1 MTTFRR
7 AVMALVALVLI
18 TPAAAP
24 AAPRPPAAG
33 CAGLQ
38 DRMRMALGG
47 AAWAHVGELRA
58 VGTVTTA
65 GLHGSARLDA
75 DVVNGRWAQRY
86 RVPVMGSLANVDD
99 GTTTWA
105 QDGSGGVHAY
115 DASFARGIA
124 VTDAYLAR
132 RGYAAS
138 GDRAAFACAGT
149 RTEDGRSVVVVHVTP
164 TGGRPAEL
172 AFDAQTALLASARVR
187 LPYTVRI
194 THYDDYRTVG
204 ELVLPFAI
212 HTATENEP
220 ENGETITVARYDV
233 LRAAD
238 ARDFA
243 RPVPTDVAG
252 MRGNAGTTTVP
263 LALEGR
269 QLLVW
274 ATLDGHAP
282 MPFIF
287 DTGGHSILTAEAAKR
302 LGYHV
307 VGAGVSGGAGSGTI
321 SEGYTT
327 VRTLRIGDAE
337 LRDQPFFVI
346 PYPYSFY
353 ERGRRTPLAGILG
366 LEIFERFAAR
376 IDYASLRLTLT
387 PLASFHYHG
396 TTAPLHIVFE
406 EDAPLVEAAA
416 DDKPGLFMIDTGNAG
431 TLVLYGSYLRRNG
444 FFARYP
450 AGVAAIGSGTGG
462 TNTGTMQT
470 LRRFTIGGHV
480 LRDQLTYFTSMKSGS
495 FASTFDVGNAGYQV
509 LSRFVPTFDYAH
521 EALYLDQ
528 SPHARPIPVNRAGLR
543 AFKEKP
549 SAFGVVAV
557 RPGSAAAAAGI
568 RPGDAIVAVDGVP
581 APAVSG
587 ADLFDRTCGPAG
599 TQLSLRV
606 VRAGAERTVVLV
618 LR

>member
-1 MTTFRR
+1 M
-7 AVMALVALVLI
+7 
-18 TPAAAP
+18 
-24 AAPRPPAAG
+24 
-33 CAGLQ
+33 
-38 DRMRMALGG
+38 
-47 AAWAHVGELRA
+47 
-58 VGTVTTA
+58 
-65 GLHGSARLDA
+65 
-75 DVVNGRWAQRY
+75 
-86 RVPVMGSLANVDD
+86 
-99 GTTTWA
+99 
-105 QDGSGGVHAY
+105 
-115 DASFARGIA
+115 
-124 VTDAYLAR
+124 
-132 RGYAAS
+132 
-138 GDRAAFACAGT
+138 
-149 RTEDGRSVVVVHVTP
+149 HVTP
-164 TGGRPAEL
+164 PGGRPAEL
-172 AFDAQTALLASARVR
+172 AFDAQTALLATARVR
-187 LPYTVRI
+187 LPYTVRV
-194 THYDDYRTVG
+194 TRYDDYRTVG
-204 ELVLPFAI
+204 NLVLPFAI
-212 HTATENEP
+212 RTATENEP
-220 ENGETITVARYDV
+220 ENGETITVAHYDV
-233 LRAAD
+233 LRTAD

-243 RPVPTDVAG
+243 RPVPTNVAG
-252 MRGNAGTTTVP
+252 MRGNARTTTVP

-274 ATLDGHAP
+274 ATLDGHAA

-302 LGYHV
+302 LGYRV

-376 IDYASLRLTLT
+376 IDYASLRLMLT
-387 PLASFHYHG
+387 PLASFHYRG
-396 TTAPLHIVFE
+396 TTAPLHFVFE
-406 EDAPLVEAAA
+406 EDVPLVEAAA

-450 AGVAAIGSGTGG
+450 AGIAASGSGSGTGG

-480 LRDQLTYFTSMKSGS
+480 LRDEPTYFTSMKTGS
-495 FASTFDVGNAGYQV
+495 FASTFDVGNAGYQI

-521 EALYLDQ
+521 EALYLDP
-528 SPHARPIPVNRAGLR
+528 SPHARPIPVNRSGLR
-543 AFKEKP
+543 AFKDKP
-549 SAFGVVAV
+549 SAFNVVAV
-557 RPGSAAAAAGI
+557 RPGSPAAAAGV
-568 RPGDAIVAVDGVP
+568 RPGDAIIAVAGVP
-581 APAVSG
+581 APDLSA
-587 ADLFDRTCGPAG
+587 ADLFDRSCAPAG